1 MELTEGQAFAVYAVS
16 QGLKELERQT
26 AAAAAESI
34 KRGRNAAEGNELC
47 GLIMDAIE
55 ELYRR
60 NH

>member
-16 QGLKELERQT
+16 RGLKELEKQT
-26 AAAAAESI
+26 AAEAAESI
-34 KRGRNAAEGNELC
+34 KRGRKAAEGDRLC